1 MRKHL
6 YSFSIDPPLHA
17 ALRQVTARTGV
28 SGSEHIRRA
37 LRLWLE
43 KQGVHVEDD
52 EQQQHRQVNS

>member
-17 ALRQVTARTGV
+17 TLRQVTARTGL

-37 LRLWLE
+37 LRVWLE
-43 KQGVHVEDD
+43 KQGIHITE
-52 EQQQHRQVNS
+52 EERQPREKGTV

>member
-17 ALRQVTARTGV
+17 ALRQVTARTGL

-43 KQGVHVEDD
+43 RQGIDIKED
-52 EQQQHRQVNS
+52 ETAKEKVSV